1 MCIGLVWFTLAD
13 SSVSPNFHFA
23 GDHTLEFLNL
33 TFGNNL
39 CCSVIIMI
47 SMALL
52 ADGKLATLGACHGQ
66 GPGPANDE
74 RRCLGPVPKR
84 LANGLATESQVHPE
98 VANVMPLGWDCLRRP
113 TCFS

>member
-33 TFGNNL
+33 TFGNNF
-39 CCSVIIMI
+39 CCSGIIMI

-52 ADGKLATLGACHGQ
+52 ADAVIGNVQEKAMKTFGASNSEMVLYSYSIGLIFLGTALILSGQ
-66 GPGPANDE
+66 IFTAVRIGY
-74 RRCLGPVPKR
+74 
-84 LANGLATESQVHPE
+84 E
-98 VANVMPLGWDCLRRP
+98 VD
-113 TCFS
+113 